1 MSDIQ
6 PCLCCGVLLS
16 LRQINRH
23 LARLDSQLSHDALA
37 TNLDPGSG
45 SVLNISFSVNLGSH
59 LVPAS
64 NALPGY
70 NVTRNAMDIVE
81 GKEDN
86 RLEERV
92 HAFENAGAQPAS
104 PPLLASVPLHR
115 NPPVTVEDW
124 PDPEDDFDP
133 FDDEWDSQGDNKLA
147 EGDQDP
153 PFIERDNDMP
163 GSGPED
169 EPLMDNNM
177 LQAFLEM
184 HLGDWTQEEWF
195 DLYFLQPVFALTFRA
210 KRGRIFGMEPAKRWV
225 SQVNL

>member
-133 FDDEWDSQGDNKLA
+133 FDDEMG
-147 EGDQDP
+147 
-153 PFIERDNDMP
+153 
-163 GSGPED
+163 
-169 EPLMDNNM
+169 
-177 LQAFLEM
+177 
-184 HLGDWTQEEWF
+184 
-195 DLYFLQPVFALTFRA
+195 FAR
-210 KRGRIFGMEPAKRWV
+210 
-225 SQVNL
+225 